1 MTKRRDFLKKGLLGT
16 VGIAVSGVNSAT
28 AVHASEKD
36 DGVPTPGQLLDVAP
50 FALYTTDQDSRF
62 HQLRWGEPRKIRQ
75 VVIELPDDKSPAEDD
90 SLSLQYWHKSWN
102 GKADPILAERG
113 AGSEGWT
120 EIDDWTHG
128 HWKDAD
134 TNLLRDG
141 NKLTFSFNSTA
152 IREFDNIGKSGV
164 GYRKTLKIRLCNKK
178 PVMQKLNFHVFTD
191 AVCSEL
197 TIRIHLGKPAEPS
210 ILIGGDDQGS
220 IEIFNGSIA
229 ALRATEGS
237 GITIRDRMKWNLPE
251 GSWGGLE
258 ADVIMASDPVDQRY
272 DRTILTLRSEKRPV
286 SVLLDEI
293 ARGERVL
300 IDDLG
305 IFITRG
311 DDSITLEGFRELRKE
326 FPGRTIYDRVGEC
339 DEQTLSNAWNDMP
352 LKHPIGFVHGLTGN
366 RNVMKQLPSGDIEI
380 SNSARWFSLNK
391 SSKDSERKRW
401 KSNMPKLGFG
411 FPAEDL
417 LGGRELLHGYL
428 PKLRT
433 WWQDGPVFYEQIT
446 MLTKLDKDISGILL
460 DDPTLLLMKVRI
472 VNISS
477 GQKSEARLKFSSHD
491 DGEEK
496 LILEGDRICS
506 DSDGQKKLRYII
518 KTGTRGK
525 IHQTDG
531 GIGWS
536 AELNPGESDEL
547 VFLIPSITCDREEEI
562 AALENTDFD
571 ASCQQMCRYWT
582 EITARGCVIHT
593 PDQWLND
600 FHKSH
605 VRHQMINC
613 LKDPD
618 SERLYPHVGT
628 FSYGVYANESVMM
641 VSDLD
646 RRGYHSEAEN
656 CLQTW
661 LDFQGSV
668 MLPGNFS
675 DSEGLFYGA
684 AGAEDGGYN
693 KHHGYV
699 LWGMAEHWWFTRDRA
714 WMEKAASKLVL
725 ACDWVIRQRKQ
736 TMVNNP
742 DGTRPVEY
750 GFLPTGGL
758 EDVQDY
764 WHWLATNSATVWG
777 FSNLAAAL
785 ADYGHPEAGRLID
798 AATAY
803 KKDVAE
809 GLNEARILSPVV
821 RLRDGTYVPKYPS
834 RLYERGRSYG
844 WIRETLEGSIF
855 LIVHGLIK
863 PGSIEARWIMKDYE
877 DNLYI
882 SDTYGYNIPV
892 FDRFWFSRG
901 GFSMQSQLLDG
912 PIPYIEDDK
921 IKHFLRAY
929 FNGFTAAF
937 FPQVRMCN
945 EHALPELGYPAGDYF
960 KTSDE
965 AQSTYWLRL
974 MFVREDGDDLYLGQA
989 LPRYWLADGKNIGI
1003 EKAASHFGTLSF
1015 RVTSESDSGKIT
1027 AILYPPER
1035 NSPGN
1040 IYVRLRHPGSKVFKS
1055 VMINGKPHSNIDKKK
1070 EWILLPGTVRG
1081 RQEIV
1086 AQY

>member
-16 VGIAVSGVNSAT
+16 VGIAVSGVSSAT
-28 AVHASEKD
+28 EMPTTEKAE
-36 DGVPTPGQLLDVAP
+36 GALKPGQLLDVAP
-50 FALYTTDQDSRF
+50 FALYTTEQDGRF
-62 HQLRWGEPRKIRQ
+62 LQLRWGEPRKIRQ
-75 VVIELPDDKSPAEDD
+75 VIIEYTGDKSTSVAD
-90 SLSLQYWHKSWN
+90 SLKLQYWHKSWN

-128 HWKDAD
+128 SWKDAD
-134 TNLLRDG
+134 TNLLMEG
-141 NKLTFSFNSTA
+141 NKLIFSFNSTA
-152 IREFDNIGKSGV
+152 IKEFDNLGKSGV
-164 GYRKTLKIRLCNKK
+164 GYRKTLKLRLCSE
-178 PVMQKLNFHVFTD
+178 KLLSHKLKFHAFTD
-191 AVCSEL
+191 AVCREL
-197 TIRIHLGKPAEPS
+197 AVRIHLGKPAEPA
-210 ILIGGDDQGS
+210 IRTDGDDQGTV
-220 IEIFNGSIA
+220 EIFNGSIA
-229 ALRATEGS
+229 DLRAIDGS
-237 GITIRDRMKWNLPE
+237 GITIRDKMKWYLPE
-251 GSWGGLE
+251 GSGGVLE

-272 DRTILTLRSEKRPV
+272 DRTILTLRSGKRPV
-286 SVLLDEI
+286 SVLLDEV
-293 ARGERVL
+293 AHGERVL

-311 DDSITLEGFRELRKE
+311 DDKISLEGFRELREE
-326 FPGRTIYDRVGEC
+326 FPGKTIYDRVGEN
-339 DEQTLSNAWNDMP
+339 DEQTLANAWSDMP
-352 LKHPIGFVHGLTGN
+352 IKHPIAFVHGLDGN

-380 SNSARWFSLNK
+380 SNSPRWFRLNK
-391 SSKDSERKRW
+391 SLKDTDRKGWQSEMLR
-401 KSNMPKLGFG
+401 LGFG
-411 FPAEDL
+411 FPGNDS

-433 WWQDGPVFYEQIT
+433 WWQEGPVYYEQIT
-446 MLTKLDKDISGILL
+446 MLTKLDKDLSEILL
-460 DDPTLLLMKVRI
+460 DDPTLLLMKVRV

-477 GQKSEARLKFSSHD
+477 SQKSVARLRFSSRD
-491 DGEEK
+491 EGDEK
-496 LILEGDRICS
+496 LLLEGDKVIS
-506 DSDGQKKLRYII
+506 DSSGQDKLRYLL
-518 KTGTRGK
+518 KAGARGK
-525 IHQTDG
+525 MQQENG
-531 GIGWS
+531 WIGWS

-547 VFLIPSITCDREEEI
+547 FFFIPSITCDREVEVT
-562 AALENTDFD
+562 ALRTTDFD
-571 ASCQQMCRYWT
+571 SSSQQMCRYWT
-582 EITARGCVIHT
+582 EITARGCVIYT

-605 VRHQMINC
+605 ARHQMINC
-613 LKDPD
+613 LKDHD

-646 RRGYHSEAEN
+646 RRGYHKEAEN

-675 DSEGLFYGA
+675 DRNGLFYGA
-684 AGAEDGGYN
+684 SGAEDGGYN

-699 LWGMAEHWWFTRDRA
+699 MWGMAEHWWFTRDKA
-714 WMEKAASKLVL
+714 WMGKAAPKLVL
-725 ACDWVIRQRKQ
+725 ACDWVVRQRKQ
-736 TMVNNP
+736 TMMNNSE
-742 DGTRPVEY
+742 GTRPVEY

-785 ADYGHPEAGRLID
+785 ADYGHPEAGRIVGE
-798 AATAY
+798 AEAY
-803 KKDVAE
+803 KNDVNE
-809 GLNEARILSPVV
+809 GLKEARILSPVV
-821 RLRDGTYVPKYPS
+821 LLRDGTYVPKYPS

-863 PGSIEARWIMKDYE
+863 PDSIEARWIMKDYE

-912 PIPYIEDDK
+912 PIPYILDDK

-937 FPQVRMCN
+937 FPHVRMCN

-974 MFVREDGDDLYLGQA
+974 MFIREDGEDLYLGQA
-989 LPRYWLADGKNIGI
+989 LPRYWLADGKNTGI
-1003 EKAASHFGTLSF
+1003 EKAATHFGTLSF
-1015 RVTSESDSGKIT
+1015 TIRSEADSGKIT
-1027 AILYPPER
+1027 ATLYPPER
-1035 NSPGN
+1035 NSPKN
-1040 IYVRLRHPGSKVFKS
+1040 IYVRLRHPGSKLIKS
-1055 VMINGKPHSNIDKKK
+1055 VLVNGKPYGNIDKER
-1070 EWILLPGTVRG
+1070 EWILLPGTIRG